1 MAGCDKADRNRKSAH
16 NVAYKAGNRQEVNKR
31 RKMVKAGQ
39 NPDKRPVPDYK
50 CKKQQREDVPKN
62 ANIFTNHAKYAHVS
76 PLHFVVKHGVA
87 LEVTPHY
94 GEAVQ
99 LARQRD
105 AEVFRRIGGH
115 LYAV

>member
-1 MAGCDKADRNRKSAH
+1 MAGCAKADRSRKSAH
-16 NVAYKAGNRQEVNKR
+16 NVAYKGTNKREVNKR
-31 RKMVKAGQ
+31 RKMLKAGQ
-39 NPDKRPVPDYK
+39 NPDKRPIPSYK
-50 CKKQQREDVPKN
+50 PKKQVEVVVPKN

-87 LEVTPHY
+87 IDVTPHY

-99 LARQRD
+99 LARQRG